1 MKQNIHRALRT
12 KSICTL
18 KMHPTGLFIPRQM
31 TDEIAYGSSCLAWD
45 NSLVRSQHFLKET
58 FVMFEMQIIP
68 GSG

>member
-1 MKQNIHRALRT
+1 
-12 KSICTL
+12 
-18 KMHPTGLFIPRQM
+18 M

-45 NSLVRSQHFLKET
+45 NSLVRSQHFLEET